1 MKQIKVDKTIH
12 YEGGIPAA
20 ECFEKQKSEA
30 VEIMVRVVIALF
42 EATDRE

>member
-30 VEIMVRVVIALF
+30 VGHRLIRGH
-42 EATDRE
+42 